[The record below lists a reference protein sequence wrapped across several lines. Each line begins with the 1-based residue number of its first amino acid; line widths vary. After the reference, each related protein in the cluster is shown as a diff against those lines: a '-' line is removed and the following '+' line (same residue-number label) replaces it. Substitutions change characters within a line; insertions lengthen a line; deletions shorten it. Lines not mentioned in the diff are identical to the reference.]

1 MIIDLLAAVG
11 NNTGRSFVQFSQI
24 PLVTGRVTAPKDLHI
39 LIPGI
44 HKSVRLHGRQE
55 VRQQIG

>member
-24 PLVTGRVTAPKDLHI
+24 PLVTGRVTVPKDLHI

-44 HKSVRLHGRQE
+44 RKSVRLHGRQE